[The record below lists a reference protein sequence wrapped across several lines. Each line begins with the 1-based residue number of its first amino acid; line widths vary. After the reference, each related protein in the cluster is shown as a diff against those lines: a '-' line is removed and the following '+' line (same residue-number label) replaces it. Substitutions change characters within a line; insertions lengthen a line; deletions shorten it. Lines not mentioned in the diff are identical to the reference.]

1 MLHMPAYIH
10 TFQHICVHAF
20 ISSAP
25 QKAYASLSQK
35 QKKNAHTIYLLIIFQ
50 FARHHE
56 SAQLLF
62 VVAVFLSALRCV
74 TVIVI
79 ASSISRASL
88 FFLSSGGS
96 SLRCSVLISSASFTY
111 LYIWTHVCVCVFMT
125 VTQQMCTSLLF
136 ANACLLSVNWF
147 NEYAGR
153 WVVDELTDCRM
164 LLEECNW
171 LIDWRF
177 LLRRQRNVQRLG

>member
-1 MLHMPAYIH
+1 MHSYLLLLKRLMLPWA
-10 TFQHICVHAF
+10 
-20 ISSAP
+20 
-25 QKAYASLSQK
+25 KN
-35 QKKNAHTIYLLIIFQ
+35 KKKTKAHTIYLLIIFQ

-111 LYIWTHVCVCVFMT
+111 LYIWTHVCVCVCFMT

-177 LLRRQRNVQRLG
+177 LLRRQRNV